1 MKNCRISRKSIK
13 YEICFHKE
21 KRISISKNNILNIYR
36 GITINSSNLIKWYQN
51 NKRQTMKNTRT
62 IATELYQIRRKDR
75 RKEEKETNNYVPT
88 GTMGKTVPAMPK
100 ICYRIVR

>member
-1 MKNCRISRKSIK
+1 
-13 YEICFHKE
+13 
-21 KRISISKNNILNIYR
+21 
-36 GITINSSNLIKWYQN
+36 
-51 NKRQTMKNTRT
+51 MKNTRT